1 MLRSRIGNALLA
13 CVAAIVANGV
23 IADAQAE
30 KVNITRRM
38 PYVDVQVGKQKF
50 RIKRIQDTRHRL
62 TGPLTLTSLPCPPRC
77 IQPIQPAPGV
87 NVAGELEV
95 IEFLRTRG
103 KDLSGLLIDS
113 RTPKMYRRGTIPGA
127 INIPSVLLA
136 ENNPYQERIL
146 TVLGARKLPD
156 GTWDFTNVRE
166 LMLFCIGPT
175 CSMSPRNIR
184 TLVKLGYPPEKLHY
198 YRNGIRGW
206 QLLGLPIV
214 TRDKDGKERGKK
226 DG

>member
-1 MLRSRIGNALLA
+1 MLRSRIGNVLLA
-13 CVAAIVANGV
+13 CVAMIAAGDI
-23 IADAQAE
+23 IADTRAE
-30 KVNITRRM
+30 KVNITRRT

-50 RIKRIQDTRHRL
+50 RIMRIQDTRHRL
-62 TGPLTLTSLPCPPRC
+62 TGPLTLTSPPCPPRC

-113 RTPKMYRRGTIPGA
+113 RAPKMYRRGTIPGA

-146 TVLGARKLPD
+146 TVLGAVKRPD

-175 CSMSPRNIR
+175 CSMSPNNIR

-214 TRDKDGKERGKK
+214 TQDNGGKRKK

>member
-1 MLRSRIGNALLA
+1 MLRRTVGGILCICTVVAGSISAGQALA
-13 CVAAIVANGV
+13 G
-23 IADAQAE
+23 
-30 KVNITRRM
+30 KVNITRNQ
-38 PYVDVQVGKQKF
+38 PYVDVQVGKRKF
-50 RIKRIQDTRHRL
+50 RIQRIQDTQHRL
-62 TGPLTLTSLPCPPRC
+62 TGPFTLTSLPCPPRC
-77 IQPIQPAPGV
+77 IQPALPAPGV
-87 NVAGELEV
+87 NPAGELEV

-113 RTPKMYRRGTIPGA
+113 RTPKMFRKGTIPGA
-127 INIPSVLLA
+127 INIPSILLA

-146 TVLGARKLPD
+146 TILGARKLPD

-175 CSMSPRNIR
+175 CSMSPQNIR

-206 QLLGLPIV
+206 QLLGLPV
-214 TRDKDGKERGKK
+214 VKGGQERKRG
-226 DG
+226 G

>member
-1 MLRSRIGNALLA
+1 MLRRNIIGHALAA
-13 CVAAIVANGV
+13 CIMAVAGTGSVAA
-23 IADAQAE
+23 AQE
-30 KVNITRRM
+30 GQVNITRRV
-38 PYVDVQVGKQKF
+38 PYVDVQVGKRKF
-50 RIKRIQDTRHRL
+50 RIRRIQDPRHRL
-62 TGPLTLTSLPCPPRC
+62 TGPLTYTSLPCPPRC
-77 IQPIQPAPGV
+77 IQPVRPAPGV
-87 NVAGELEV
+87 NVVGELEV

-113 RTPKMYRRGTIPGA
+113 RSPKMYRRGTIPGA

-166 LMLFCIGPT
+166 LMLFCVGPT

-214 TRDKDGKERGKK
+214 KRDMKRG
-226 DG
+226 DN

>member
-1 MLRSRIGNALLA
+1 MLQRNIIGHALAA
-13 CVAAIVANGV
+13 CIMAIAGTGSVAA
-23 IADAQAE
+23 AQE
-30 KVNITRRM
+30 GQVNITRRM

-50 RIKRIQDTRHRL
+50 RIRRIQNPRHRL
-62 TGPLTLTSLPCPPRC
+62 TGPLTYTSLPCPPRC
-77 IQPIQPAPGV
+77 IQPVRPAPGV

-146 TVLGARKLPD
+146 TVLGAVKQPD

-214 TRDKDGKERGKK
+214 RRDVKRG
-226 DG
+226 GN

>member
-1 MLRSRIGNALLA
+1 MLRCRIGNALLA
-13 CVAAIVANGV
+13 CVAVIVANGV

-30 KVNITRRM
+30 KVNITRQM

-62 TGPLTLTSLPCPPRC
+62 TGPLTFTSLPCPPRC
-77 IQPIQPAPGV
+77 IQPVQPVPGV

-95 IEFLRTRG
+95 IEFLRTKG
-103 KDLSGLLIDS
+103 KDYSGLLIDS
-113 RTPKMYRRGTIPGA
+113 RTPRMYRKGTIPGA
-127 INIPSVLLA
+127 INIPAILFA
-136 ENNPYQERIL
+136 ENNPYQDRIL

-166 LMLFCIGPT
+166 LMLFCMGPT

-214 TRDKDGKERGKK
+214 TRGKEKRKDG
-226 DG
+226 

>member
-1 MLRSRIGNALLA
+1 MLRRTAGGILYISKI
-13 CVAAIVANGV
+13 VSIIVASFISAGPV
-23 IADAQAE
+23 LAD
-30 KVNITRRM
+30 KVNITRDL
-38 PYVDVQVGKQKF
+38 PHVDVQVGKRKI
-50 RIKRIQDTRHRL
+50 RIQRIQDTRHKL
-62 TGPLTLTSLPCPPRC
+62 TGSLTLTSLPCPPRC
-77 IQPIQPAPGV
+77 IQPVRPVPGI
-87 NVAGELEV
+87 NAAGELEV

-103 KDLSGLLIDS
+103 KDLSGLLVDS
-113 RTPKMYRRGTIPGA
+113 RTPKMYRQGTIPGA

-146 TVLGARKLPD
+146 TILGATKRPD

-206 QLLGLPIV
+206 QLLGFPLAKQ
-214 TRDKDGKERGKK
+214 RNENGED
-226 DG
+226 